1 MSEAMQRQ
9 WGQMAAWLV
18 FPGWLLASSERALT
32 STLRVSAN
40 SWWLW
45 AVGRTVRMYRWPL
58 RLATWA
64 WCCLLLALSWC

>member
-45 AVGRTVRMYRWPL
+45 AVGRTVRM
-58 RLATWA
+58 
-64 WCCLLLALSWC
+64 